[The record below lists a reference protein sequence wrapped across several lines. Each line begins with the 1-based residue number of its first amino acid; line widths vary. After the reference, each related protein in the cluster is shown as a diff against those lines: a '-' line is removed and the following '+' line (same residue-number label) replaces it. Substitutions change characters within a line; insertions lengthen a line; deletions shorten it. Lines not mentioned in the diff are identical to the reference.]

1 MNFKKYTPVSG
12 EKGLY
17 YDGYQALADALGDG
31 VVTLVQTARN
41 FPGATEFLRI
51 GWEVIITFPRQPSV
65 MFHLGSYSDK
75 KAAEKTAQA
84 AKQNQERIKAEKRAS
99 AVAERARNNRIRQ
112 EVREEMD
119 RVAAMSPEERE
130 AYWREEARKH
140 TENMK
145 RLDEALER
153 LKEKRF

>member
-12 EKGLY
+12 ENGLY
-17 YDGYQALADALGDG
+17 YDGHQALADALGNG
-31 VVTLVQTARN
+31 VVTLAQVARN

-65 MFHLGSYSDK
+65 MFHLGCYSDK

-84 AKQNQERIKAEKRAS
+84 AKQEQERIKAEKSAS
-99 AVAERARNNRIRQ
+99 AVAERARKNRIRQ

-119 RVAAMSPEERE
+119 RVAAMSPQERA
-130 AYWREEARKH
+130 AYWEDEARKH
-140 TENMK
+140 AENMK
-145 RLDEALER
+145 RLDEQLER

>member
-1 MNFKKYTPVSG
+1 MNFKKYPPVGG

-17 YDGYQALADALGDG
+17 YDGHQALADALGEG
-31 VVTLVQTARN
+31 VVILVQTARN
-41 FPGATEFLRI
+41 FPGATEFLRV

-84 AKQNQERIKAEKRAS
+84 AKQDQERIKAEKRAS

-145 RLDEALER
+145 RFHEISQLHN
-153 LKEKRF
+153 K